1 MKKVLFAILAV
12 FTILGT
18 VVCLG
23 FALFYRPS
31 QETVY
36 DMSEAGISELT
47 ERATFQIAD
56 LEILERYAIKV
67 IQESDGSNGMPEDS
81 AYYVYDASAAVGE
94 YTPWAEYYVV
104 RFADREKEYV
114 ASLTVSAGK
123 NISPEKLPVSI
134 TACVNAFPASA
145 GADEDKLGKLRQAAL
160 ESCAQR
166 TGAEKAA
173 ITLSYQAESA
183 DHLQAAID
191 KEAAEIKLA
200 MGITGAILAA
210 FSVWFILIY
219 LKRVNGF

>member
-1 MKKVLFAILAV
+1 LLFRWDIAIILICIPARDRRPLTKKVLFAILAV

-23 FALFYRPS
+23 FALFYLPS

-36 DMSEAGISELT
+36 DMSEASLSELT

-81 AYYVYDASAAVGE
+81 AYYVYDASAAVDE

-104 RFADREKEYV
+104 RFTDREKEYV

-123 NISPEKLPVSI
+123 NIS
-134 TACVNAFPASA
+134 
-145 GADEDKLGKLRQAAL
+145 
-160 ESCAQR
+160 
-166 TGAEKAA
+166 
-173 ITLSYQAESA
+173 
-183 DHLQAAID
+183 
-191 KEAAEIKLA
+191 
-200 MGITGAILAA
+200 LAA
-210 FSVWFILIY
+210 QMKNDKIY
-219 LKRVNGF
+219 LAGV

>member
-1 MKKVLFAILAV
+1 MKKVLLAILAI

-23 FALFYRPS
+23 VAIFYQPKP
-31 QETVY
+31 ETVY
-36 DMSEAGISELT
+36 HMSTARLSEMR
-47 ERATFQIAD
+47 ERTVFYIEN
-56 LEILERYAIKV
+56 LEVLERYAIKV
-67 IQESDGSNGMPEDS
+67 IQENDGSNGMPEDS
-81 AYYVYDASAAVGE
+81 AYYVYDASAAVDE

-104 RFADREKEYV
+104 RFTDREKEYV

-123 NISPEKLPVSI
+123 NISLEKLPVSI
-134 TACVNAFPASA
+134 TACVNVFPASA
-145 GADEDKLGKLRQAAL
+145 DASEDKLGKLRQTAL

-173 ITLSYQAESA
+173 VTLSYQAESA
-183 DHLQAAID
+183 DHLQSAIAKD
-191 KEAAEIKLA
+191 AAEIKLA
-200 MGITGAILAA
+200 MGITGTILAA